1 MQYRALNIKT
11 SKELF
16 HTTLHIWNSFDEN
29 YIKSIPHQLLAVIK
43 SKLRPPHKVLIKVIQ
58 LFKQIIVC
66 INKARC
72 FICLPFE
79 NCEYFVIALNTLRFV
94 FICPRYHIFKR
105 SQSVVLGLVSILI
118 KKRSTYSTGLN
129 TPIFKKMMTKTQQ
142 LINICNWFGV
152 NYSVL
157 PYIQTHTLA

>member
-1 MQYRALNIKT
+1 MSNASSTKPIIFQTTTSSSTEHVLLNTNNKIIFLMQYRALNIKT

-43 SKLRPPHKVLIKVIQ
+43 SKLRPPHKALIKLSQ
-58 LFKQIIVC
+58 LFKQITCIVC
-66 INKARC
+66 FYKTCNC
-72 FICLPFE
+72 ICLPFE

-105 SQSVVLGLVSILI
+105 SQSVVLCHP
-118 KKRSTYSTGLN
+118 KQK
-129 TPIFKKMMTKTQQ
+129 
-142 LINICNWFGV
+142 
-152 NYSVL
+152 
-157 PYIQTHTLA
+157 

>member
-1 MQYRALNIKT
+1 MSNASSTKPIIFQTTTSSSTEHVLLNTNNKIIFLMQYQALNIKT

-105 SQSVVLGLVSILI
+105 SQSVVLCHP
-118 KKRSTYSTGLN
+118 K
-129 TPIFKKMMTKTQQ
+129 QQ
-142 LINICNWFGV
+142 
-152 NYSVL
+152 
-157 PYIQTHTLA
+157 